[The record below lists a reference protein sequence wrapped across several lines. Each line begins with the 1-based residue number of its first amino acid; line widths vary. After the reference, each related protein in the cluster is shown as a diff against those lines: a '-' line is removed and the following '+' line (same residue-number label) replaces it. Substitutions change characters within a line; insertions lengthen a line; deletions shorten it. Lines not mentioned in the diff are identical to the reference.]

1 MDIGKKNAYQGLLER
16 EFTFDELC
24 KLFREIL
31 YTKYEELEDSDSIHC
46 YQLLRG
52 TIDIFNQM
60 VNGRK
65 FDKGYLKDTIKW

>member
-1 MDIGKKNAYQGLLER
+1 MDIEKIYVYQDTLER

-52 TIDIFNQM
+52 MIDIFNQM

-65 FDKGYLKDTIKW
+65 FDENYLKDTIKW

>member
-1 MDIGKKNAYQGLLER
+1 MDIDKIYTYQSLLSR
-16 EFTFDELC
+16 EFTFDEIC
-24 KLFREIL
+24 KLFRELL
-31 YTKYEELEDSDSIHC
+31 YEKYEELEDSDEIHC

-65 FDKGYLKDTIKW
+65 FDEGYLKDAIKW